1 MAFSRGCSF
10 DCPII
15 TITCRGSTLFGLG
28 FRSTISFAILFEKK
42 ASEMLRNKLNG
53 IAGMVCGALLA
64 TYLSVNES
72 NAGVT
77 MEASNKEKVV
87 ALLKSFENRDLKPI
101 SYINPKKYIQ
111 HNLAV
116 RDGL

>member
-1 MAFSRGCSF
+1 
-10 DCPII
+10 
-15 TITCRGSTLFGLG
+15 
-28 FRSTISFAILFEKK
+28 
-42 ASEMLRNKLNG
+42 
-53 IAGMVCGALLA
+53 
-64 TYLSVNES
+64 
-72 NAGVT
+72 